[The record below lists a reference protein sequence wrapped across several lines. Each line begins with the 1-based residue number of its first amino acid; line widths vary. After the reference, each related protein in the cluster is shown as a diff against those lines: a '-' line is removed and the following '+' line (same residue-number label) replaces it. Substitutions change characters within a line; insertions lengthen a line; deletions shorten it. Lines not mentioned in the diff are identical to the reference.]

1 MERACAPYF
10 GLKAYGVHVCAYVV
24 GEDGTKRMWVARRS
38 ETKQTSPG
46 KLDHLVAGG
55 QPFDLTPLEN
65 VIKECE
71 EEAGI
76 PKHLAERARPAGAV
90 SYEYLVTESDVL
102 WGGATGLKRDCLFVY
117 DLQLPESFVPE
128 NKDGEVQE
136 FMLWPVERVAETVLN
151 TEDFKLNC
159 NLVIIGKSPGSTFL
173 FHSRASA
180 DATYCDH
187 LKDFLVRHGYI
198 TPENCDGYL
207 ELVSGLRSGDL
218 R

>member
-1 MERACAPYF
+1 MLTNMQLQKLPRANPAQDEP
-10 GLKAYGVHVCAYVV
+10 
-24 GEDGTKRMWVARRS
+24 
-38 ETKQTSPG
+38 P
-46 KLDHLVAGG
+46 
-55 QPFDLTPLEN
+55 
-65 VIKECE
+65 
-71 EEAGI
+71 
-76 PKHLAERARPAGAV
+76 RA
-90 SYEYLVTESDVL
+90 T
-102 WGGATGLKRDCLFVY
+102 
-117 DLQLPESFVPE
+117 
-128 NKDGEVQE
+128 
-136 FMLWPVERVAETVLN
+136 ERVAETVLN